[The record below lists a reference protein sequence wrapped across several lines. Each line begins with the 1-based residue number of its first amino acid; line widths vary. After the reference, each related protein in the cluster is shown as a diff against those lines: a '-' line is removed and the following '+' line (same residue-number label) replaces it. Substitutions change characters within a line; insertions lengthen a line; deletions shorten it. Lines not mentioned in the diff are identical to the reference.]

1 MRYGDYV
8 NYRQEI
14 CLRMVEE
21 LGAVEFEQ
29 LRGKAIMRIKIR
41 LHPHRLWRLGLRSIV
56 TCCLFAAAV
65 AAVAGPREQ
74 AKRMHDRIAGV
85 PPTEAVLTQMAAD
98 ISAGNPIAAAYIA
111 MDNSAFYNVT
121 LKNFVAPWT
130 NEDQSVFV
138 PLNDYTA
145 TVIGMIRDD
154 VDFRQV
160 LYGDILYIGAGSLG
174 LPAYGVSDNAHY
186 QAMEDQGIDLKTN
199 LVRTTQSAMT
209 GIPAEATA
217 GIITTR
223 AAAKA
228 FFINGTNRAMFRFT
242 LINYLCTDLEPIK
255 DISRPPDR
263 IRQDVSRSPGG
274 DSRIFLNKCIG
285 CHSGMDP
292 MAQAFAY
299 YNYEHDPDADPDGN
313 NGRLVYNDVGTVDPD
328 TGSRVQKKYLINS
341 DNFKSG
347 YITTDDHWDN
357 YWRSGP
363 NVLLGWDAGL
373 SGSGSGAK
381 SLGKELAYSNAFAQC
396 QVKKVF
402 KTICLRDPTDSND
415 FNKVDAMV
423 TSFKNNNYKMK
434 QVFAEAGAYCMGD

>member
-1 MRYGDYV
+1 MCIEIGLHS
-8 NYRQEI
+8 YRHWH
-14 CLRMVEE
+14 
-21 LGAVEFEQ
+21 LGV
-29 LRGKAIMRIKIR
+29 
-41 LHPHRLWRLGLRSIV
+41 RSIITWCLLV
-56 TCCLFAAAV
+56 TSI

-85 PPTEAVLTQMAAD
+85 PPTEAVLNQMAAD
-98 ISAGNPIAAAYIA
+98 ITAGNPVTAAYKA
-111 MDNSAFYNVT
+111 MENSAFYNVT

-154 VDFRQV
+154 VDFREV
-160 LYGDILYIGAGSLG
+160 LYGDILYVGAGGLG
-174 LPAYGVSDNAHY
+174 LPAYGVNDNAHY
-186 QAMEDQGIDLKTN
+186 QAMEDQGVDLKAN
-199 LVRTTQSAMT
+199 LVRTTQSAVT
-209 GIPAEATA
+209 GIPAAATA
-217 GIITTR
+217 GVITTR
-223 AAAKA
+223 AAAEA
-228 FFINGTNRAMFRFT
+228 FFIDGTNRAMFRFT
-242 LINYLCTDLEPIK
+242 LINHLCTDLEPIK

-285 CHSGMDP
+285 CHAGMDP

-299 YNYEHDPDADPDGN
+299 YDYKYDPDTDPDGVS
-313 NGRLVYNDVGTVDPD
+313 GRLVYNDVGAVDPD

-341 DNFKSG
+341 NNFKPG
-347 YITTDDHWDN
+347 YVTSDDHWDN

-363 NVLLGWDAGL
+363 NALLGWSAAL
-373 SGSGSGAK
+373 SGGGSGAK
-381 SLGKELAYSNAFAQC
+381 SLGKELAYSDAFARC

-402 KTICLRDPTDSND
+402 KTICLRDPTDSSD
-415 FNKVDAMV
+415 FSKVDEMV
-423 TSFKNNNYKMK
+423 TSFKNSNYKMK